1 MQVIQNTGFATG
13 LYSGTETE
21 SQSITEKAA
30 KIAYLDKII
39 NLVGLQ
45 LNTLV
50 EAKSLK
56 IVAGLDAQ
64 NTNQF
69 LQLLAVA
76 AKNVP
81 DSSVAVRNVLDQLN
95 GILFY

>member
-1 MQVIQNTGFATG
+1 MEIIKTTGFGTG
-13 LYSGTETE
+13 LYSGAETD
-21 SQSITEKAA
+21 SQSINSEKSA
-30 KIAYLDKII
+30 KIAFLDKII
-39 NLVGLQ
+39 QLVGLQ

-50 EAKSLK
+50 EARSVK

-81 DSSVAVRNVLDQLN
+81 DSSVAVRNVLDKLN
-95 GILFY
+95 GIF